1 MNDRGERNSGE
12 TFIPQEPTETVSTQR
27 KGRQFKLEQHDL
39 LATPPEA
46 ISVNETP
53 EHAPSYSGLHL
64 EKLPWR
70 GMRFFLLTSLF
81 LVLVLAGW
89 QIYEVYLNALA
100 VSSIF
105 AIGFAA
111 LVAALVGSGLLAT
124 WHFLYGRQL
133 SGNAQKLREQA
144 TRILEGHDKGA
155 AKAYIEALVA
165 HYADKPQAIFLKR
178 TLEQLPDYSND
189 QETLQHIEHVFLQP
203 LDKEAARRVSN
214 FSLQT
219 AAAITIS
226 PWALVDM
233 ALALWR
239 MVKMV
244 DEVGQVYGIRPSLAG
259 RWRLLKKIALQL
271 VYVGASEVAM
281 ENTFDELGNDAL
293 GGLLA
298 ARGLQGLGAGIYSV
312 RVGICAM
319 KICRPIAFAADK
331 TPRFSAVAGDMLAE
345 LKRIIK
351 RRI

>member
-1 MNDRGERNSGE
+1 MTEPTDRKTGTHFVPEKNEDVVPITRQARQ
-12 TFIPQEPTETVSTQR
+12 FIPDEKAQLT
-27 KGRQFKLEQHDL
+27 L
-39 LATPPEA
+39 PPEA
-46 ISVNETP
+46 ISAHETLDHLP
-53 EHAPSYSGLHL
+53 AYSGLRL
-64 EKLPWR
+64 EKMPWK
-70 GMRFFLLTSLF
+70 GLSFFVGCGLL
-81 LVLVLAGW
+81 LVVLLAAWQVYDVYQQALAAHWVLAASF
-89 QIYEVYLNALA
+89 L
-100 VSSIF
+100 
-105 AIGFAA
+105 A
-111 LVAALVGSGLLAT
+111 LVAALTGSALLLT
-124 WHFLYGRQL
+124 WQFLAGRER
-133 SGNAQKLREQA
+133 SGNLDTLRTQA
-144 TRILEGHDKGA
+144 ARILEGHDKGA
-155 AKAYIEALVA
+155 AKAFIELLEE
-165 HYADKPQAIFLKR
+165 HYQDKPQYVFLKR
-178 TLEQLPDYSND
+178 SLASLPDYSND
-189 QETLQHIEHVFLQP
+189 QEALLHLERTFLEP

-219 AAAITIS
+219 AAAVTIS
-226 PWALVDM
+226 PWAVVDM

-319 KICRPIAFAADK
+319 KICRPIAFSADK